1 MRWPCR
7 IVLYG
12 RAESSVF
19 STRASSAPAT
29 AVVHNKNSA
38 LFTKR
43 TALFS
48 PTTGIREGSL
58 ALRAVIFDYGMVLTG
73 TPDPGAFEAILH
85 ITGLPVDRL
94 SELYWADRHAYDE
107 GKLTGLAFWQKLA
120 GEAGLHLS
128 PAAIAE
134 LNDWDARMW
143 TTVNPA
149 MLAWQEQVKQRGL
162 RTAIL
167 SNMGDNVH
175 ARMEREFD
183 WLSRFDVLV
192 WSYQL
197 RLAKPDPAIY
207 GYALEKLGTAA
218 VETLFIDDRQPNVD
232 AALAMG
238 MRGHLFTNVERLRED
253 LIAQGLDAELPLPE
267 PEPVSQ

>member
-1 MRWPCR
+1 
-7 IVLYG
+7 
-12 RAESSVF
+12 
-19 STRASSAPAT
+19 
-29 AVVHNKNSA
+29 
-38 LFTKR
+38 
-43 TALFS
+43 
-48 PTTGIREGSL
+48 L

-73 TPDPGAFEAILH
+73 RPDPAAFEAILH
-85 ITGLPVDRL
+85 ITGLPVERL
-94 SELYWADRHAYDE
+94 SDLYWADRHAYDE
-107 GKLTGLAFWQKLA
+107 GKLTGLGFWQKLVA
-120 GEAGLHLS
+120 DAGLSLS
-128 PAAIAE
+128 SAAVEE

-149 MLAWQEQVKQRGL
+149 MLAWQEQVRERGL

-175 ARMEREFD
+175 DRMEREFD

-207 GYALEKLGTAA
+207 RYALEKLGTAA
-218 VETLFIDDRQPNVD
+218 AETLFIDDRQTNVD

-238 MRGHLFTNVERLRED
+238 MKGHVFTTVDHLRDD
-253 LIAQGLDAELPLPE
+253 LIAQGLDAELPLPA
-267 PEPVSQ
+267 PAPVSQA